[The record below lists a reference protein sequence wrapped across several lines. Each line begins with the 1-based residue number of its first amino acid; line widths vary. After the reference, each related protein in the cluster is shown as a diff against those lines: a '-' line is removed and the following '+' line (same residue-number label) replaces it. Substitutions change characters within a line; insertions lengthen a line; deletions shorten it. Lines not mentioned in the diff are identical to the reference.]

1 MPIVYGGKTAEPLH
15 RTKRV
20 CILDTSRP
28 CPPMID
34 VREEPGAGVGKI
46 SWQKVGALKERDVNT
61 PTP

>member
-1 MPIVYGGKTAEPLH
+1 
-15 RTKRV
+15 
-20 CILDTSRP
+20 
-28 CPPMID
+28 MID